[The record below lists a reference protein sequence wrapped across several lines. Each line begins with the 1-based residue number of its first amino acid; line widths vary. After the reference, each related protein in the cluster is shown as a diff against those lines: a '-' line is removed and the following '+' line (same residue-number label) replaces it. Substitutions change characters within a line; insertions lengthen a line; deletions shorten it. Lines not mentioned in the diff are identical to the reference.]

1 MALILISFFESKK
14 FHLMWMVTFNCENM
28 IGCAKVNLI
37 INTGLIFKL
46 SMAQNK
52 FMMEYF
58 LFMLWTELT

>member
-1 MALILISFFESKK
+1 
-14 FHLMWMVTFNCENM
+14 MVTFNCENM
-28 IGCAKVNLI
+28 IGCPKVNLI